1 MVAGTL
7 TGNVLVQYD
16 PAWDQERVAE
26 RLLAILEDSGAG
38 DPAPPRIQRRG
49 NAGLDAVPSVQP
61 HPRAIEHCPVN
72 DFVAGRVGRDEEHIA
87 WHALDPASVC
97 LRLESD
103 PVSGLTHEAALER
116 LQRLGPNKL
125 PETPI
130 RSGFAIF
137 AGQLRSLPTALLAGA
152 AGLSVLT
159 GGLLD
164 AAIIT
169 GVVLFNAIIGYV
181 TESKAEKTLQSLTRL
196 TPPTVKLLRESRTRE
211 ISSADLAPG
220 DVFLLEP
227 GMFTPADARL
237 LEAEH
242 LMVDE
247 SALTGES
254 MPVVKSIAV
263 VRDARIPMADRRNMV
278 YCGTLVT
285 GGRGIAIT
293 VATGTAT
300 EMGQAQLLLGEAETP
315 RSPLERQLR
324 TIGNQLVLAGLATCV
339 AVLCIGVMRG
349 LGLIHMIRT
358 AVSLAAAAVPEGLPT
373 AATTTLALG
382 VNRMRQHG
390 VLVRRLHAIETL
402 GAVQTVCFDKTGTI
416 TWNRMSVTEVYCGM
430 RLYAIRNGRFF
441 VQGRPV
447 DPGEYRE
454 SSEYREFRR
463 IVRVAVLCSG
473 TRIRNGEGGRLE
485 LIGSSTEVALLNLAD
500 LTGVDAVGM
509 RRTYPLSRVTE
520 RSETRLY
527 MTAVHA
533 KPNGRKLFSVKGSPR
548 DVLALCGWHYKDG
561 QKILLTEADRIT
573 ILEENER
580 MAAQALRVLGFAQS
594 RETGPDDQEGARDLT
609 WLGLVGMADPV
620 REGVPE
626 LIRRFHRA
634 GVRTVMLT
642 GDQSTTAYTVAQF
655 VGLAGGEPLRLV
667 EASCLAVRK
676 KGTPLSFDQGAHV
689 YSRVS
694 PGDKLKI
701 VLALQAGGRV
711 VAMTGDG
718 INDGPALKAADVGIA
733 MGKAGT
739 DTAREVADVI
749 LENDDLEALIT
760 ALKDG
765 RTIHLNLK
773 KSVHYALSTNLS
785 ELLLV
790 FSALAAGLGSPLNA
804 MQLLWINLISD
815 IFPGLALSLEP
826 VEPGIL
832 EHPPRNPQ
840 EPLLTGSDFRHMLRE
855 SAVMSAGALGAY
867 GYGLL
872 SRGPAGTLAFHT
884 LAVSQLLHALTC
896 RSGTPGMMLRRPKPR
911 NRILDIAVGGS
922 LVLHCLT
929 VIIPAM
935 RRLLG
940 LAPLKLLDGLVV
952 VGGALATLL
961 FNRTLKG
968 IQRTFPAQLETAQRP
983 WQDAGAEAEE
993 SLPRFLSN
1001 GNASDKPT
1009 LYPDA
1014 AELC

>member
-1 MVAGTL
+1 
-7 TGNVLVQYD
+7 
-16 PAWDQERVAE
+16 
-26 RLLAILEDSGAG
+26 
-38 DPAPPRIQRRG
+38 
-49 NAGLDAVPSVQP
+49 
-61 HPRAIEHCPVN
+61 
-72 DFVAGRVGRDEEHIA
+72 
-87 WHALDPASVC
+87 
-97 LRLESD
+97 
-103 PVSGLTHEAALER
+103 
-116 LQRLGPNKL
+116 
-125 PETPI
+125 
-130 RSGFAIF
+130 
-137 AGQLRSLPTALLAGA
+137 
-152 AGLSVLT
+152 
-159 GGLLD
+159 
-164 AAIIT
+164 
-169 GVVLFNAIIGYV
+169 
-181 TESKAEKTLQSLTRL
+181 
-196 TPPTVKLLRESRTRE
+196 
-211 ISSADLAPG
+211 
-220 DVFLLEP
+220 LEP
-227 GMFTPADARL
+227 GMFMPADARL

-242 LMVDE
+242 LVVDE

-254 MPVVKSIAV
+254 MPVAKSVAV
-263 VRDARIPMADRRNMV
+263 VPDTRIPLADRRNMV
-278 YCGTLVT
+278 YSGTLVT
-285 GGRGIAIT
+285 GGRGTAIT
-293 VATGTAT
+293 VATGTRT

-324 TIGNQLVLAGLATCV
+324 TIGNQLVLAGLGTCA

-382 VNRMRQHG
+382 VNRMRKHG

-416 TWNRMSVTEVYCGM
+416 TWNRMCVKEVFCGM
-430 RLYAIRNGRFF
+430 RLYSIRNGRFF

-447 DPGEYRE
+447 DPGE
-454 SSEYREFRR
+454 SPEYREFRR
-463 IVRVAVLCSG
+463 VVRVAVLCSG
-473 TRIRNGEGGRLE
+473 ARIKNGKGGRLE

-500 LTGVDAVGM
+500 LAGVDVVEM

-520 RSETRLY
+520 RSETRIY

-533 KPNGRKLFSVKGSPR
+533 KPNGRKLLSVKGSPR
-548 DVLALCGWHYKDG
+548 DVLALCGWHYKGG
-561 QKILLTEADRIT
+561 QKILLTDADRKT

-609 WLGLVGMADPV
+609 WLGLVGMADPL

-642 GDQSTTAYTVAQF
+642 GDQSTTAYTVARF

-667 EASCLAVRK
+667 EASCLAVREN
-676 KGTPLSFDQGAHV
+676 GTPLSFDLGAHV

-790 FSALAAGLGSPLNA
+790 FSALVAGLGSPLNA
-804 MQLLWINLISD
+804 MQLLWINMISD

-832 EHPPRNPQ
+832 EQPPRDPQ
-840 EPLLTGSDFRHMLRE
+840 EPLLTGSDFRRMLRE

-867 GYGLL
+867 GYGLV

-896 RSGTPGMMLRRPKPR
+896 RSSTSGMMSRRPKPR

-922 LVLHCLT
+922 LVLQCLT
-929 VIIPAM
+929 VITPAL

-940 LAPLKLLDGLVV
+940 LAPLRLLDGLVV

-968 IQRTFPAQLETAQRP
+968 IRRPFPAQMETAQRP
-983 WQDAGAEAEE
+983 WQDAGAEVKE

-1001 GNASDKPT
+1001 GNASDKPV